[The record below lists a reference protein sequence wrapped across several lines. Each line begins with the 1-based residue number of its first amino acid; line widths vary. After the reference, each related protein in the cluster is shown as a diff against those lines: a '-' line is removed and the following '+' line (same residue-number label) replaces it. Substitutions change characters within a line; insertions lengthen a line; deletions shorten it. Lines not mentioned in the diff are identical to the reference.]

1 MVQIQNDCEGNIRS
15 SLSDDV
21 KEWDETIHNTR
32 HTLYPV
38 CGDSI
43 DHVIGILNA
52 KDYFR
57 LKEKS
62 KDMVIDSAISTPYF
76 VMETTKADVLF
87 KNMKQSKQSMAIVLD
102 EYGGVVGIVTLF
114 DLLEEIV
121 GDLNDIE
128 PISSE
133 EETVII
139 RISDNK
145 WEVKGNI
152 RLSDIEDAIG
162 VTFTAEDCDTFTGV
176 VFQKFGMVPKDGDTK
191 IELEIENMHII
202 IDKIKEHQ
210 VEHAIIEIL
219 E

>member
-1 MVQIQNDCEGNIRS
+1 
-15 SLSDDV
+15 
-21 KEWDETIHNTR
+21 
-32 HTLYPV
+32 
-38 CGDSI
+38 
-43 DHVIGILNA
+43 
-52 KDYFR
+52 
-57 LKEKS
+57 
-62 KDMVIDSAISTPYF
+62 MVIDSAISAQYF

-162 VTFTAEDCDTFTGV
+162 VTFTAEDCDTFTGF

-210 VEHAIIEIL
+210 VEHAIIEIFR
-219 E
+219 